1 MCDGQD
7 TGQLPRPSPAQ
18 AGSLTS
24 VPQPAPPHSSDPS
37 MRFPLLQQREPFK
50 KRWFALDPQE
60 RRLLYYKNPLVRA
73 TAGPCPV
80 HPQTGGVCASWGLQG
95 NQQYWNNL
103 VREMP
108 PSLLISLSHLHAQ
121 SYSLPPSGR
130 PLCIQNAANV
140 VKRVIF
146 HPPVSRARFSLGR
159 LAVSTVGSRAFSPA
173 I

>member
-1 MCDGQD
+1 MQLARCEQVGRAPGRSTGVCDGQD

-108 PSLLISLSHLHAQ
+108 PSLLTLVCSVLGAYQHC
-121 SYSLPPSGR
+121 PSEMGW
-130 PLCIQNAANV
+130 
-140 VKRVIF
+140 
-146 HPPVSRARFSLGR
+146 
-159 LAVSTVGSRAFSPA
+159 
-173 I
+173 